1 MEWPGGV
8 TVIEVNVKTNQREKF
23 IRNGIPYD
31 ELDTQMIHLIDI
43 LNFKIGLKHAT
54 VVLGINHTKKFK

>member
-1 MEWPGGV
+1 M
-8 TVIEVNVKTNQREKF
+8 EVNVKTNQREKF

-43 LNFKIGLKHAT
+43 LNFKIGLKTRHCC
-54 VVLGINHTKKFK
+54 LGINHTKKFK